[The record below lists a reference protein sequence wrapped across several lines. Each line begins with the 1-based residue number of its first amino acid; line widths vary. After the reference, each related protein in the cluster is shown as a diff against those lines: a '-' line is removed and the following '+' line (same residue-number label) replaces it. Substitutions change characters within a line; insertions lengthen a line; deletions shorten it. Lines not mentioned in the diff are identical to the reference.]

1 MKLYRIFLGGIFFV
15 ALYLVGIY
23 FIQGTLN
30 LEATIQQIITIDE
43 VTGTKV
49 DQSIAVAIIVLFI
62 LLASPFVNTLIRN
75 AKWLGVILV
84 IGGASASAALIVDIL
99 SFSDRRLLALTSAL
113 LAASIVCIL
122 CLSLIAVLNMREF
135 EARGHQ
141 IPKLHKLSIKN
152 PAVALLQTS
161 RRTNQI
167 FLSVTFVMTYI
178 AFTYFYA
185 LYTQTS
191 VVATF
196 DLQIYTLVYGVAVAM
211 YCVAFLRSKNR
222 LLQ

>member
-15 ALYLVGIY
+15 GLYLLGIY
-23 FIQGTLN
+23 FLQGTWN
-30 LEATIQQIITIDE
+30 LEAMIQKIITIDE
-43 VTGTKV
+43 VTSTKIH
-49 DQSIAVAIIVLFI
+49 QSLAVAIIVLFI
-62 LLASPFVNTLIRN
+62 LLASPLVNTLIRN

-84 IGGASASAALIVDIL
+84 IGSAGSSAALAMEIL

-113 LAASIVCIL
+113 LAASIVCLL

-141 IPKLHKLSIKN
+141 FPKLHKLSIKN

-167 FLSVTFVMTYI
+167 FLSATFMMTYI

-191 VVATF
+191 VVTAF
-196 DLQIYTLVYGVAVAM
+196 DLQIYTLVYGVAVTM
-211 YCVAFLRSKNR
+211 YWVALLRSKNR